1 MFALRLLLILYS
13 YSYLL
18 VNRFLIIGPKKL
30 FQGLFYAQEIG
41 SSVALVALSVV
52 SDCISPAKGRTL
64 AQTNYVFFLIY
75 SGICFS
81 KITRIFQTVLNEL
94 PQIKAVFS
102 VMTNLRPFL
111 EDLLG
116 SMICIFLVFAQI
128 GINSYGGIV
137 NSNTPKTYLKEV
149 GRPLSTD
156 YQKINFNDY
165 PNSIVTLY
173 NIFLRNNW
181 QEIMNMY
188 LISATTKNFRYFFI
202 AFIIITTLVVLYLII
217 GFIVEV
223 ILTHLNKKYTR
234 YIKIDDEMLAQ
245 MKQEEEYDDE
255 SEDEIADED
264 VFVDDEHKK
273 DLEDRARELAEAFNK
288 GLEKNLQAMGVK
300 EKKLDKKAV
309 QQLERMPLI

>member
-1 MFALRLLLILYS
+1 MVGSI
-13 YSYLL
+13 
-18 VNRFLIIGPKKL
+18 LIIGPKAL
-30 FQGLFYAQEIG
+30 FKDLFYAQEIG
-41 SSVALVALSVV
+41 SSAALIALSVV
-52 SDCISPAKGRTL
+52 SDCIAPARGRTL

-81 KITRIFQTVLNEL
+81 KITRIFKTVLNEL

-102 VMTNLRPFL
+102 VMSNLRPFL
-111 EDLLG
+111 QDLLG
-116 SMICIFLVFAQI
+116 SMICIFLVFGQF

-137 NSNTPKTYLKEV
+137 NSRTPELYLQKV

-181 QEIMNMY
+181 QEMMNMY
-188 LISATTKNFRYFFI
+188 LIGATSKNFRYFFI
-202 AFIIITTLVVLYLII
+202 SFIIITTLVVLYLII

-245 MKQEEEYDDE
+245 MKKEEEYDDS
-255 SEDEIADED
+255 SEDEVADED
-264 VFVDDEHKK
+264 VYVDDEHKK
-273 DLEDRARELAEAFNK
+273 DLEDRAKELAEAFNK
-288 GLEKNLQAMGVK
+288 GLEKNLEAIGVK
-300 EKKLDKKAV
+300 EKKLDKKSA
-309 QQLERMPLI
+309 QQLEIMPLI